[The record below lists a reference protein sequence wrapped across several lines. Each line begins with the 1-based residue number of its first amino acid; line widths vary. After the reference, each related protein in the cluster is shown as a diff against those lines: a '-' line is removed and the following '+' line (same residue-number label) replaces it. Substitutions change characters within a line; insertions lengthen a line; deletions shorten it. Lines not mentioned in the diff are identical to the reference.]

1 VSDPKHEFFSSDKR
15 DRDYSLD
22 ERSRFRSRVAYLIE
36 KMQQKSAREFQRHF
50 KRLPLAKNQKRPM
63 KAHHPCLEKLLIQ
76 FLFRFEISVS
86 ELSDH
91 SREAIKAPK

>member
-50 KRLPLAKNQKRPM
+50 KR
-63 KAHHPCLEKLLIQ
+63 I
-76 FLFRFEISVS
+76 
-86 ELSDH
+86 
-91 SREAIKAPK
+91 